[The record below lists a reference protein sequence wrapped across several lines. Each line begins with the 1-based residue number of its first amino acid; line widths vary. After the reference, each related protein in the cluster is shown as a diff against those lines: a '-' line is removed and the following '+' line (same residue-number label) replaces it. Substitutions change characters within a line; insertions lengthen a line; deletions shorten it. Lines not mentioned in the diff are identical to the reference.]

1 MTPFFGSSVS
11 SARALRLDSRGGA
24 GMNGRIGPAPSGKA
38 SPLRYARHIAKKH
51 PLKEMAAAQQAAW
64 CRLPFP
70 LALVHLE
77 KQIPFIQKPCRCICK
92 TVNPGCAAIP
102 PRIRNCTLLRLI
114 LYHKSRPVSIFF
126 NIFSLF
132 VHSQAFSRQRSP
144 CALKAL
150 RGFNSLSIV
159 FSAVLCDRQ

>member
-38 SPLRYARHIAKKH
+38 SPLRYAQHIAKKH
-51 PLKEMAAAQQAAW
+51 PLKEKAAAQQAAW

-77 KQIPFIQKPCRCICK
+77 KQIPFILKPCRCICK
-92 TVNPGCAAIP
+92 TVNPGSAAIP
-102 PRIRNCTLLRLI
+102 PRIRHCTLFQFI
-114 LYHKSRPVSIFF
+114 LYHKSRPVSIFLHF
-126 NIFSLF
+126 FPFCPQAGVQPPKKPMRPESLAWLQFF
-132 VHSQAFSRQRSP
+132 VNRFFGSTVR
-144 CALKAL
+144 
-150 RGFNSLSIV
+150 
-159 FSAVLCDRQ
+159 